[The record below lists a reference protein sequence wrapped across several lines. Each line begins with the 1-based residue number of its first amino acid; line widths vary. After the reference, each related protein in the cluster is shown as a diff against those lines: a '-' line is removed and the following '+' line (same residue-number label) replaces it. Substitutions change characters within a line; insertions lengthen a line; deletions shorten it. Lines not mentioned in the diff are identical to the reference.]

1 MLHITLDTSIVEIK
15 EAKAVFSCAI
25 AGVEEKLPN
34 LSGDKTP
41 EQFKSY
47 YYPWYWNIGD
57 AKLLWIGKNIIE
69 GQNNTHSEEDIFT
82 VLSTIDLKKI
92 GNDIPKEGSNN
103 KDDDNLKVF
112 YENKLDQMIEKDE
125 GAGIYKLKESYCKA
139 NDEKRMEI
147 KDMGKSQS
155 ESFSIEEQLKHK
167 FLPTSLAYYAQQLA
181 PLNQKMN
188 LSLFF
193 ESSDNFYIPENA
205 THFLIYFPLGDYK
218 DENVENLD
226 ISRVLV
232 QNTLLP
238 ANDLKFLDIP
248 IELRKELQSI
258 MLHQPV
264 TAIASYQTEDNT
276 DDFIGELKGFPSE
289 GYKSVDVGGKIT
301 VNRMPNEIRTGDFT
315 FKGNT
320 TLVVSDVSEI
330 GNLASCLLVEY
341 SYDRILARVLI
352 KMLTDYNFNSI
363 DLKNQFNDAFTSII
377 CYYAKKVIENL
388 LLQND
393 VLIRNKNLFSDFY
406 KIDPLEIVIFDN
418 ELYLIDSD
426 IFSELNVKL
435 SELTAGVV
443 WEENSD
449 KFIESLARIFKIVNG
464 SISELREILFFSQVK
479 PNKEG
484 VENAMLK
491 RAADQF
497 FKSSLDAEDNYSRKL
512 RQDILRLK
520 DKLEIIDIFTDWSDN
535 KISVAE
541 FPELI
546 ADLLNIDEEKW
557 KIIKKEIFEDW
568 VEQTEAP
575 ENIPPP
581 LNIEVQEINTQTGA
595 DLINEISGHI
605 VLSRRSRSK
614 VKSNEED
621 AFEDWKY
628 LNWAKVSLDNGENF
642 LKGKYLIPA
651 VLPKIDGI
659 QKTSFHL
666 SNESLSLIS
675 GHDNQTGDDIS
686 DIAMNFNYSFV
697 DEKQKN
703 PVPAAPAL
711 WYGHHY
717 EFAGFVALNS
727 GALPEAI
734 RATDKAGH
742 PIWNKP
748 KEMDIKFPQ
757 DKYNIAEHHHLRR
770 VPIGLPNVSSDYKNH
785 FPQVPLL
792 VNELIK
798 NNAESVYDNENNKV
812 EQKKIT
818 AFLLCEKNGDQKRQD
833 KLTITIDKPYTSFWN
848 WYAYE
853 GNELNNKNGSKTDRF
868 NNALKAELEIRN
880 DGKYEIKD
888 GENIISTFTKN
899 PYLWEPAIEN
909 EMIVKIQPIFSINNE
924 TDTKEITIAVETAKD
939 STSIPENLKISIGG
953 TRIEAKN
960 NTITIPPGTICKI
973 SIHCKIKKS
982 LFDKEEPMF
991 HSWMQ
996 KHIGKDE
1003 EIIKETVGGKSI
1015 EFYLTNPEVIYIE
1028 TAVKNN
1034 QLNLDKV
1041 SFENQLYQCFTPQ
1054 YHDSNEYGVFCTLN
1068 NSANKFKDKFP
1079 YFSRCEVSHQV
1090 WRWNGRLFSELKDTA
1105 NLDPT
1110 SETPTTEAM
1119 KWEAWEFA
1127 NRPDFTAL
1135 VNNENIIASFDN
1147 KGNANALN
1155 QMIFK
1160 DPKHKNDSLK
1170 AHYFRFGL
1178 KMYNRYESIGED
1190 YNEAFQ
1196 AQNND
1201 AVWKRFL
1208 KKMQLADG
1216 QHKLPKPSIRFA
1228 IPLTDALGVST
1239 ADGQVRAASLMIAT
1253 YDRCFDESGLA
1264 ERFEVGIEIASSD
1277 NSNYLQAG
1285 EDPILSAVSIPAT
1298 LHNMFAGSSDGRKFV
1313 TFIPVGPAALTFD
1326 MLSQSPKVVGSTF
1339 ILNVEDI
1346 RQFLPDTAKLNAYAM
1361 VKIAIRRVLNSE
1373 FVSVASTEV
1382 DGKTVTPDIR
1392 DFYSDWSASEWVQ
1405 LLPAVDSLIPAEW
1418 RKADAVSFTVNGE
1431 NLEIIGDMPKFD
1443 DTFEDCMERYLVV
1456 SEKLDDIGEQQVE
1469 RYVGVYK
1476 WNSNESEKSNLVFD
1490 PDISKKYKNGR
1501 VETELS
1507 ENFTGYLRLMLV
1519 RKTKEDH
1526 DDSTDIWEK
1535 LFGKKVNDPM
1545 TFGTIENDPLAAMP
1559 LVSKRIKISRK

>member
-15 EAKAVFSCAI
+15 DAKAVFSCAI

-57 AKLLWIGKNIIE
+57 AKLLWIGKNVIE

-92 GNDIPKEGSNN
+92 GNDIAKEESNN
-103 KDDDNLKVF
+103 KDDDDLKGF

-264 TAIASYQTEDNT
+264 TAIASYQTEDKT
-276 DDFIGELKGFPSE
+276 DDFIGELKGFPGE

-320 TLVVSDVSEI
+320 TLVVSEMNVISKI
-330 GNLASCLLVEY
+330 TQKFSFVYILQKLLETLPFPKK
-341 SYDRILARVLI
+341 IE
-352 KMLTDYNFNSI
+352 TDD
-363 DLKNQFNDAFTSII
+363 DLKNLKSKIVTLTNLYLVKIIENEFQPIHVYKNAGFPDTQLSAFKEKLDIQEFIKIIPHTESYGTINWVFDNKDKENIDYRLGEISNFNLQTEELSTIIKEKWMELLLKLEEVIINSKFLIYRIQFNELVQIRYEEMSKQMLFSENSFVRKISEISTKLERKNYLEKFTEQLS
-377 CYYAKKVIENL
+377 
-388 LLQND
+388 LQNNE
-393 VLIRNKNLFSDFY
+393 INLYDGS
-406 KIDPLEIVIFDN
+406 VITIND
-418 ELYLIDSD
+418 
-426 IFSELNVKL
+426 
-435 SELTAGVV
+435 
-443 WEENSD
+443 
-449 KFIESLARIFKIVNG
+449 
-464 SISELREILFFSQVK
+464 
-479 PNKEG
+479 
-484 VENAMLK
+484 
-491 RAADQF
+491 
-497 FKSSLDAEDNYSRKL
+497 
-512 RQDILRLK
+512 
-520 DKLEIIDIFTDWSDN
+520 IIDF
-535 KISVAE
+535 
-541 FPELI
+541 LI
-546 ADLLNIDEEKW
+546 PKEEW
-557 KIIKKEIFEDW
+557 NTYIH
-568 VEQTEAP
+568 TP

-581 LNIEVQEINTQTGA
+581 LNIKVQEINTQTGA

-614 VKSNEED
+614 VKSNEEGV
-621 AFEDWKY
+621 FEDWKY

-798 NNAESVYDNENNKV
+798 NNAESVYDNDNNKV

-853 GNELNNKNGSKTDRF
+853 GNELNNKNGSKTERF

-888 GENIISTFTKN
+888 GENIINTFTKN

-953 TRIEAKN
+953 TSIEAKN

-1068 NSANKFKDKFP
+1068 NSTNKFKDKFP
-1079 YFSRCEVSHQV
+1079 YFSRCEVSYQV
-1090 WRWNGRLFSELKDTA
+1090 WRWNGRLFAELKDTA

-1170 AHYFRFGL
+1170 ARYFRFGL

-1201 AVWKRFL
+1201 VVWKRFL
-1208 KKMQLADG
+1208 KKMKLTDE

-1285 EDPILSAVSIPAT
+1285 EDPILSAVSMPAT

-1405 LLPAVDSLIPAEW
+1405 LLPAVDSLIPTEW

-1456 SEKLDDIGEQQVE
+1456 SEKLDDIGEQPVE

-1519 RKTKEDH
+1519 RKSKEDH

-1535 LFGKKVNDPM
+1535 LFGKKVNDPI